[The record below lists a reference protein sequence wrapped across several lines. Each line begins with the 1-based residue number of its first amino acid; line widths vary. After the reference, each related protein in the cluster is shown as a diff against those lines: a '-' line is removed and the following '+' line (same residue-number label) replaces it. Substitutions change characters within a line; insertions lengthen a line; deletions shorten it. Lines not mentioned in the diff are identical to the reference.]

1 MGKLGYIVRCIAHM
15 DYSALFDTV
24 KQVHKLSGKPRAVI
38 LADIVSCG
46 FKYGAGYKDYLLC
59 EFYNL
64 NSEQR
69 ATFVTRG
76 INNTVVK
83 LLNDPDYYH
92 ILDNKT
98 EFYTMFNDY
107 LHRKWLNF
115 AKCSKSEFVDFMQEF
130 DEIICKPD
138 DLCCGKGVDK
148 LKKRILAVLTICMTN

>member
-69 ATFVTRG
+69 RSEERRVGKECRSRWS
-76 INNTVVK
+76 
-83 LLNDPDYYH
+83 PYH
-92 ILDNKT
+92 
-98 EFYTMFNDY
+98 
-107 LHRKWLNF
+107 
-115 AKCSKSEFVDFMQEF
+115 
-130 DEIICKPD
+130 
-138 DLCCGKGVDK
+138 
-148 LKKRILAVLTICMTN
+148 

>member
-92 ILDNKT
+92 ILDNKP
-98 EFYTMFNDY
+98 EFYTMVTD
-107 LHRKWLNF
+107 
-115 AKCSKSEFVDFMQEF
+115 
-130 DEIICKPD
+130 
-138 DLCCGKGVDK
+138 
-148 LKKRILAVLTICMTN
+148 